1 MKNLS
6 GLFKRCK
13 TKLMSALGKSKGL
26 SRLSALSA
34 IVFLI
39 AVSFISTVA
48 IGHIHYGVST
58 TSTSTTK
65 YNKAWVFYV
74 VVNYTQDWN
83 VTYQGYAHGNIPT
96 NNGNYS
102 GSGFEIRRV
111 SVNATLSQGL
121 SLCASAEKQDNSNNT
136 LSLSIYP
143 DNPAF
148 GGANYNASTSEPF
161 GIANTCFEMLP

>member
-1 MKNLS
+1 M
-6 GLFKRCK
+6 
-13 TKLMSALGKSKGL
+13 GKSKGL

-34 IVFLI
+34 IVFLV

-48 IGHIHYGVST
+48 IAHVHYGVST
-58 TSTSTTK
+58 TFTNATK
-65 YNKAWVFYV
+65 YNKAWAFYV

-83 VTYQGYAHGNIPT
+83 VTYQGYAGGSIPT
-96 NNGNYS
+96 NYGNYS
-102 GSGFEIRRV
+102 GRGFEIKLV

-121 SLCASAEKQDNSNNT
+121 SLCASAEKRDNSNNT

-148 GGANYNASTSEPF
+148 GGSNYNATTKQPF
-161 GIANTCFEMLP
+161 GSASTCFEMLP